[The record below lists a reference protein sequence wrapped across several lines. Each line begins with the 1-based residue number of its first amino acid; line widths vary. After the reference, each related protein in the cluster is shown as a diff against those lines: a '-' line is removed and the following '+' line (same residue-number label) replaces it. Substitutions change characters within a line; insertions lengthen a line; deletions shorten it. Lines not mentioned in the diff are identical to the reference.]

1 MSNSPATEREGLTDF
16 LDKQRGIL
24 VRKIEGLT
32 DDEARSVPT
41 VSSMSLLGMLRHCA
55 LWERRW
61 FQVIFAGRTFPG
73 EWPEVKSKGNLADF
87 EVGPDDTVLYWLAY
101 YQEQVAESRRIVAGS
116 DLDARCARAGAAD
129 YNLRCVVLHLIE
141 ETARHA
147 GHADILRET
156 IDGSTGE

>member
-1 MSNSPATEREGLTDF
+1 VNNSPATEREALADF

-24 VRKIEGLT
+24 VRKVEGLT
-32 DDEARSVPT
+32 DEDARSVPT
-41 VSSMSLLGMLRHCA
+41 ASSMSLLGMLKHCA

-61 FQVIFAGRTFPG
+61 FQVIFAGRSFPG
-73 EWPEVKSKGNLADF
+73 EWPEVKSKGNRADF
-87 EVGPDDTVLYWLAY
+87 EVGPGDTVLYWLAC

-116 DLDARCARAGAAD
+116 GLDARCAWPGAAD
-129 YNLRCVVLHLIE
+129 YNLRCVVLHMIE

-147 GHADILRET
+147 GHADIIRET